1 MPPRT
6 TPSTASFAGFVAGLA
21 LALCAASLVRT
32 APVER
37 YPGVRPDADVVR
49 RVAILTRD
57 RLPDAGIAVFDTLE
71 PRIYLNARLL
81 ARVGPEMAAFLR
93 AHEEGHIAYH
103 HVSQRRFGLVRVE
116 TPLPVLHGYE
126 FAADCYAAQVLRDE
140 RPLAVQ
146 TALRFFQRRRDL
158 VPDAEHPSMGDRAD
172 SLIDCLTD
180 PTRRLS
186 R

>member
-1 MPPRT
+1 M
-6 TPSTASFAGFVAGLA
+6 
-21 LALCAASLVRT
+21 
-32 APVER
+32 
-37 YPGVRPDADVVR
+37 
-49 RVAILTRD
+49 
-57 RLPDAGIAVFDTLE
+57 
-71 PRIYLNARLL
+71 
-81 ARVGPEMAAFLR
+81 
-93 AHEEGHIAYH
+93 
-103 HVSQRRFGLVRVE
+103 E

-126 FAADCYAAQVLRDE
+126 FAADCYAGQVLRDE

>member
-1 MPPRT
+1 M
-6 TPSTASFAGFVAGLA
+6 A
-21 LALCAASLVRT
+21 L
-32 APVER
+32 
-37 YPGVRPDADVVR
+37 
-49 RVAILTRD
+49 LTRNN
-57 RLPDAGIAVFDTLE
+57 LPDAGIAVFDPLE

-81 ARVGPEMAAFLR
+81 ARMGPEMAAFLR

-103 HVSQRRFGLVRVE
+103 HVSERRFGLVRVE

-126 FAADCYAAQVLRDE
+126 FAADCYAAQMLRDE
-140 RPLAVQ
+140 RPLAVH
-146 TALRFFQRRRDL
+146 TALRFFQQRREL

-180 PTRRLS
+180 PSRRLS